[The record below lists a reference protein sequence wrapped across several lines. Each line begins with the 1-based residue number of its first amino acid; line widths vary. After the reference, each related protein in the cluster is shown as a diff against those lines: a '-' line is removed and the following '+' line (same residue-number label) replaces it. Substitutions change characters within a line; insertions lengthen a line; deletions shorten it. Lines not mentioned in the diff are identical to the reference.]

1 MNFRTLR
8 HVSETPGFV
17 SLRNKR
23 YICSMFSRYIL
34 LILFFFCWSS
44 GSAQLLTDKLF
55 FEHLTTEDGLSH
67 IRIRMVLSGWEV
79 IMV

>member
-1 MNFRTLR
+1 
-8 HVSETPGFV
+8 
-17 SLRNKR
+17 
-23 YICSMFSRYIL
+23 MFSRYIV

-55 FEHLTTEDGLSH
+55 FEHLTTEDGLLIIMCNPY